1 MIWALHHMQRI
12 AGVGAWAL
20 ILAIF
25 LITVDVITRKFGFQ
39 VPELGSTRLQELE
52 WHMHAVLFCTWLGYA
67 YLQNAHVRI
76 DVFTGHLP
84 PRNKIWLELVC
95 CILFALPYLIVALP
109 YAHSF
114 FMTSFG
120 QGESSEAPNGL
131 AYRWVVKG
139 FLYLAFIT
147 VLMAVLAVI
156 ARCVVALFGTPEQI
170 RQAPTPFA
178 RIADGG
184 AQ

>member
-1 MIWALHHMQRI
+1 
-12 AGVGAWAL
+12 
-20 ILAIF
+20 
-25 LITVDVITRKFGFQ
+25 
-39 VPELGSTRLQELE
+39 
-52 WHMHAVLFCTWLGYA
+52 MHPTFKL
-67 YLQNAHVRI
+67 
-76 DVFTGHLP
+76 LP
-84 PRNKIWLELVC
+84 PRRKIWLELIC
-95 CILFALPYLIVALP
+95 CVLFALPYLLVALP

-131 AYRWVVKG
+131 AYRWIIKG
-139 FLYLAFIT
+139 FLYLAFIS

-156 ARCVVALFGTPEQI
+156 SRCVVALFGTPEQI

-178 RIADGG
+178 GVEGGG